1 MLIIQQQQ
9 VIFRFISND
18 FLITKYLSPRA
29 IESLV
34 ALFLCKKEEI
44 FMQLVIVEKPSVAMS
59 TVMPVYRRL
68 LKLYGFYVQSVA
80 VKSG

>member
-1 MLIIQQQQ
+1 
-9 VIFRFISND
+9 
-18 FLITKYLSPRA
+18 
-29 IESLV
+29 
-34 ALFLCKKEEI
+34 
-44 FMQLVIVEKPSVAMS
+44 MQLVIAEKPSVAMS